1 MNVTLPLYH
10 FNNDK
15 INVNLEYLNANYL
28 LVSAKFADK
37 SIAAAAAGEASATI
51 CLVAPPVLNDEFLSG
66 TEVRLLLKLYV
77 IFKPSL

>member
-1 MNVTLPLYH
+1 MIP
-10 FNNDK
+10 NN
-15 INVNLEYLNANYL
+15 NFLSYYL

-66 TEVRLLLKLYV
+66 TEVRLLLKLDV
-77 IFKPSL
+77 IFKLSL

>member
-10 FNNDK
+10 FHK
-15 INVNLEYLNANYL
+15 NVNLEYLNANYL

>member
-1 MNVTLPLYH
+1 MPPKLQVIIL
-10 FNNDK
+10 NNK
-15 INVNLEYLNANYL
+15 SLSYYL

-66 TEVRLLLKLYV
+66 TEVRLLLKLDV

>member
-10 FNNDK
+10 FHK
-15 INVNLEYLNANYL
+15 NVNLEYLNANYL

-66 TEVRLLLKLYV
+66 TEVLLLLKLYV